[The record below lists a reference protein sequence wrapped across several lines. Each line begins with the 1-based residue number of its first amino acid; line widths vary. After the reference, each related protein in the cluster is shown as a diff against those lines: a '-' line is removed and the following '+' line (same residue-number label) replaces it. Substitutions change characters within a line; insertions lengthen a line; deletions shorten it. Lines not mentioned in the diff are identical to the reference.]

1 MGIPICGVTRELVEE
16 PPTRKGLRTFPFSV
30 SKWTTHF
37 AQVESIEIQKGK
49 LVDYLILK
57 GRNGEYGVRLSVQ
70 LDPCF
75 VANDFGQNRQEI
87 IERNTE
93 RLVKILRAFNLAIF
107 DLNGDSVW
115 LEPDRFPGAV
125 GKPFMFS
132 IKGATDDYGQP
143 KFSDRG
149 IAVTWAAFKGLAPE
163 LKPVVPPLDAEPEKP
178 VGCALSS
185 PNMSAPDYVGDGDFI
200 PF

>member
-1 MGIPICGVTRELVEE
+1 MGIKISGVTREQVEE
-16 PPTRKGLRTFPFSV
+16 PPTRKGLRTFPFST

-37 AQVESIEIQKGK
+37 AQVEAIEIQKGK

-70 LDPCF
+70 LDPSF

-87 IERNTE
+87 VERNTD
-93 RLVKILRAFNLAIF
+93 RLVKLLKAF
-107 DLNGDSVW
+107 DLAVFEDSGEGVW

-125 GKPFMFS
+125 GKAFAFS
-132 IKGATDDYGQP
+132 IKGATNDYGQP

-163 LKPVVPPLDAEPEKP
+163 LRPVVAPSDAEPPKP

-185 PNMSAPDYVGDGDFI
+185 PNMSAPDYNGDGDFI

>member
-1 MGIPICGVTRELVEE
+1 MGIPISGSTRELVEE
-16 PPTRKGLRTFPFSV
+16 PPTRKGLKIFPFSV

-37 AQVESIEIQKGK
+37 AEVESIEIQHGK
-49 LVDYLILK
+49 LVDFLILK
-57 GRNGEYGVRLSVQ
+57 GRNGQYGIRLSAQ
-70 LDPCF
+70 LDPAYVPF
-75 VANDFGQNRQEI
+75 DYGHDKQQLI
-87 IERNTE
+87 GRNTE
-93 RLVKILRAFNLAIF
+93 KLVKILKAF
-107 DLNGDSVW
+107 DLAVFAENGEGVW

-125 GKPFMFS
+125 GKAFMFS

-163 LKPVVPPLDAEPEKP
+163 LKPVVSPSDAEPEKP

-185 PNMSAPDYVGDGDFI
+185 PNMSAPDYNEDGDFI